1 MKRIWKRL
9 GAVLMTAAM
18 ALGMMTGAGA
28 ADDAVAAPFSKQ
40 ATVTVNGIANGDQLS
55 AYQLVSYDESY
66 NNYVF
71 NSDFQ
76 AFVDGYSGLTGGKT
90 EDRLEKCTNVTK
102 LLEDYAAK
110 VSEGNYQLPQNPV
123 VADAA
128 GNAATVTLNPGYY
141 LLLVTTNA
149 ANSKVYQPMSVFA
162 KVEGDKLIVYG
173 GGDVAGQENALTMD
187 VKSQDGPTIDK
198 KVNATQ
204 GEGEAIEWRTAAAAG
219 VGETA
224 KFYVQVTI
232 PKYQDITTMEMTLHD
247 TMTAMEYKEGSLK
260 VYTEGPD
267 ANGAFSA
274 DKLLGTEG
282 AVTEEPGNY
291 ADGQQTLTFTLN
303 YSKIM
308 GSDTTSKS
316 IWIYYEATVK
326 PEAAD
331 GKNVHSA
338 ANAVYLSYNTAAGSY
353 QTETKN
359 TTVYNYEF
367 KLNKRTGEQ
376 ATSLAGAG
384 FTLYNDEACT
394 EPISFVQ
401 DGDHYRPAMSGETG
415 AVQEIPADFLIVGLD
430 ANTYYVKETTTPR
443 GFFQPESAFQ
453 LILKSNMVGQ
463 THTGALEGSDCDF
476 KELSDA
482 DGNLVAQEVVDTA
495 RQWCFIVTL
504 KNISTPLLPTTGG
517 PGTVAISIAGV
528 LLMILG
534 AALYMG
540 YRKKRAQ
547 N

>member
-40 ATVTVNGIANGDQLS
+40 ATVTVNGIANGDKLS

-71 NSDFQ
+71 DNGFQ
-76 AFVDGYSGLTGGKT
+76 AFVNGYAGLTGDKT
-90 EDRLEKCTNVTK
+90 EDKLANCGNVTK
-102 LLEDYAAK
+102 LMEDYAAK
-110 VSEGNYQLPQNPV
+110 VSEDQLPQNPV
-123 VADAA
+123 VAEAA
-128 GNAATVTLNPGYY
+128 GNAARVTLNPGYY
-141 LLLVTTNA
+141 LLLVTTKA
-149 ANSKVYQPMSVFA
+149 ENSKVYQPMSVFA
-162 KVEGDKLIVYG
+162 KVEGDKLMVYG
-173 GGDVAGQENALTMD
+173 GGDDTGRENDLTMN

-198 KVNATQ
+198 KVNAPR
-204 GEGEAIEWRTAAAAG
+204 GDGEAIEWRTTAAAG

-232 PKYQDITTMEMTLHD
+232 PKYQAITTMEMALHD
-247 TMTAMEYKEGSLK
+247 TMTAMEYKEGSLN

-267 ANGAFSA
+267 ASGAFSA

-282 AVTEEPGNY
+282 AVTEEHGNY
-291 ADGQQTLTFTLN
+291 DGGHQTLTFTLN

-308 GSDTTSKS
+308 ESDTTSKS

-331 GKNVHSA
+331 GKTVHSA

-367 KLNKRTGEQ
+367 KLNKRTEYQ
-376 ATSLAGAG
+376 ETPLAGAG

-443 GFFQPESAFQ
+443 GFFEPESAFQ
-453 LILKSNMVGQ
+453 LILTSNMVGQ

-482 DGNLVAQEVVDTA
+482 DGNLVAQKTVDTA

-540 YRKKRAQ
+540 YRKKGAQ